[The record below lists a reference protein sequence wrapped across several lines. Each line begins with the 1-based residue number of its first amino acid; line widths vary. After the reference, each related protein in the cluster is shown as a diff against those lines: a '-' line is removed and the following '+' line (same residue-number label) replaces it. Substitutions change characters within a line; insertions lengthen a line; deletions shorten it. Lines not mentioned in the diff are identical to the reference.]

1 MKKIITSF
9 LYNGVLLTYYLE
21 IDQECKTFT
30 FTPARGNKDFPEFT
44 LKVENNI
51 FSSVAGLPHEIYTQA
66 VAEVQSL
73 ITNRIPEQIRQLIH
87 DSFSN

>member
-9 LYNGVLLTYYLE
+9 VYRGTLITYYLE
-21 IDQECKTFT
+21 IDQVCETFI
-30 FTPARGNKDFPEFT
+30 FTPGRSNKEFPEFT

-51 FSSVAGLPHEIYTQA
+51 FSSVAGIPHEIYEQA
-66 VAEVQSL
+66 VAEIQSL
-73 ITNRIPEQIRQLIH
+73 ITHRIPEQIRQLIH